1 MTPAR
6 SPRPRGFTLVE
17 LVMALGITAVVVM
30 LLTSTM
36 IALDR
41 NRRVREV
48 VTTVQ
53 GDGRAALEGL
63 TADLRGAS
71 LGATTG
77 VVWSDAGGARVAR
90 PAIQIFDRIT
100 GGGTLAAID
109 VKAGTDALLV
119 VAARPGRA
127 GAVTVGDSWQSTS
140 PIGVTDVAPFAVGDR
155 VLLGEYVDAAW
166 DTVQTIV
173 PDARQLTLSSTVNV
187 FPGMQ
192 TTKLAAGAIVRP
204 ARARLY
210 FVDTADELVRVEL
223 AVPRP
228 PASAADV
235 VTREVIARGVENLQ
249 LDCGVG
255 DALAACPAP
264 QAGALATESAASF
277 GPFAAGAGPRLD
289 AGSIPGLRTVLLSI
303 ALRSLRP
310 VDAAQGDAKVVLDGA
325 VLPVGGADDAAS
337 YVRRVYRLGVSVRN
351 TSLGVL

>member
-36 IALDR
+36 VALDR

-53 GDGRAALEGL
+53 GDGRAALAGI

-90 PAIQIFDRIT
+90 PAVQIFDGIP
-100 GGGTLAAID
+100 GGGTLAAVD
-109 VKAGTDALLV
+109 AKPGTDALLV
-119 VAARPGRA
+119 VGARPGRA
-127 GAVTVGDSWQSTS
+127 GTATVGDSWQSTS
-140 PIGVTDVAPFAVGDR
+140 PIVVTDVAPFAAGDR
-155 VLLGEYVDAAW
+155 VLLGEYADAAW
-166 DTVQTIV
+166 DTVQAIV

-187 FPGMQ
+187 FPGVQ
-192 TTKLAAGAIVRP
+192 TTKLAAGAAVRP

-223 AVPRP
+223 AAPRP
-228 PASAADV
+228 PASATDIVA
-235 VTREVIARGVENLQ
+235 REV
-249 LDCGVG
+249 
-255 DALAACPAP
+255 
-264 QAGALATESAASF
+264 
-277 GPFAAGAGPRLD
+277 
-289 AGSIPGLRTVLLSI
+289 
-303 ALRSLRP
+303 
-310 VDAAQGDAKVVLDGA
+310 
-325 VLPVGGADDAAS
+325 
-337 YVRRVYRLGVSVRN
+337 
-351 TSLGVL
+351 